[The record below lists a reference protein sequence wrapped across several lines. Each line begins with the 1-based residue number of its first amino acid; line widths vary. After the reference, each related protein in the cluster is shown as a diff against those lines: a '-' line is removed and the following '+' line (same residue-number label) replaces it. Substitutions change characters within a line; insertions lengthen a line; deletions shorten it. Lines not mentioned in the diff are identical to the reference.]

1 VENRINKNKRK
12 YRIYMNVRL
21 SDNENKALKKLM
33 EILNNHN
40 KSEVVRYLINNN
52 DIVKEVN
59 NVNSFWILKNLNMVI
74 EDNFNT
80 NYD

>member
-1 VENRINKNKRK
+1 
-12 YRIYMNVRL
+12 MNVRL

-59 NVNSFWILKNLNMVI
+59 NVNSF
-74 EDNFNT
+74 
-80 NYD
+80 

>member
-59 NVNSFWILKNLNMVI
+59 NVNSF
-74 EDNFNT
+74 
-80 NYD
+80 

>member
-1 VENRINKNKRK
+1 MENRINKNKRK

-21 SDNENKALKKLM
+21 SDNENKALNELM

-52 DIVKEVN
+52 NIVTGGE
-59 NVNSFWILKNLNMVI
+59 
-74 EDNFNT
+74 
-80 NYD
+80 

>member
-1 VENRINKNKRK
+1 MENRINKNKRK

-59 NVNSFWILKNLNMVI
+59 NVNSF
-74 EDNFNT
+74 
-80 NYD
+80 